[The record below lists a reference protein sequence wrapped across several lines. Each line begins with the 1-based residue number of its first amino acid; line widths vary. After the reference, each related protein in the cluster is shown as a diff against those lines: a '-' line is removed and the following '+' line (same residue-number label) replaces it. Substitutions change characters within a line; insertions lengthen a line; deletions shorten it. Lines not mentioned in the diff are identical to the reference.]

1 MKYLFILGRNVE
13 LSIAELK
20 AFFEKERIHYNII
33 SKISNAVMIE
43 FEKPIKIPVLTS
55 CRDAGIVKN
64 PQEVSII
71 ERLGGTISIGEVLAE
86 GKPEKIFKELDKKE
100 LYEGASNKLNYV
112 VFDFRGKNTVDV
124 LLYLKQRF
132 RKEQL
137 KATEKKLTG
146 NIKLQSGEIVNSL
159 SSHLVQEQYFV
170 FDDCFGRMIESC
182 DYEKI
187 EQRDMKKPVRRE
199 SLSISPRLAKI
210 LVNLSGAR
218 ENETLLDPFCGIG
231 TVLQEALLQNINVIG
246 VDKDKQA
253 IEDAKTNLEW
263 FKFPK
268 SDYILIN
275 EDSSKVKVR
284 DVKGIATE
292 PDLGELQKRIPSEQK
307 AKEILAGF
315 ELLMIKVL
323 NNLKPK
329 VHGKIA
335 FTSPLIQT
343 DKKKIVCDFE
353 NIAKKTG
360 LKIAKGFPIS
370 EFREDSIV
378 GRSILV
384 MGN

>member
-1 MKYLFILGRNVE
+1 
-13 LSIAELK
+13 
-20 AFFEKERIHYNII
+20 
-33 SKISNAVMIE
+33 
-43 FEKPIKIPVLTS
+43 
-55 CRDAGIVKN
+55 
-64 PQEVSII
+64 
-71 ERLGGTISIGEVLAE
+71 
-86 GKPEKIFKELDKKE
+86 
-100 LYEGASNKLNYV
+100 
-112 VFDFRGKNTVDV
+112 VDV

-199 SLSISPRLAKI
+199 ALSISPRLAKI
-210 LVNLSGAR
+210 LINLSGVR

-268 SDYILIN
+268 SDYTLIN
-275 EDSSKVKVR
+275 DDSSKVKVR

-343 DKKKIVCDFE
+343 DKKKIACDFE

-384 MGN
+384 MEK

>member
-33 SKISNAVMIE
+33 SKISNGIIID
-43 FEKPIKIPVLTS
+43 FEKPLKN
-55 CRDAGIVKN
+55 IVEK
-64 PQEVSII
+64 
-71 ERLGGTISIGEVLAE
+71 LGGIISIGEVIAE
-86 GKPEKIFKELDKKE
+86 GTPEKISKELDKHD
-100 LYEGASNKLNYV
+100 LYEGKSNKLNYV
-112 VFDFRGKNTVDV
+112 VFNFHGKHTVDI
-124 LLYLKQRF
+124 LIYLKERF
-132 RKEQL
+132 RNEKL

-146 NIKLQSGEIVNSL
+146 NLKLQTGEVVSSL
-159 SSHLVQEQYFV
+159 SSRLVQEQYFV
-170 FDDCFGRMIESC
+170 FEDMFGRIIENC

-187 EQRDMKKPVRRE
+187 EKRDMQKPVRRE
-199 SLSISPRLAKI
+199 ALSISPRLAKI
-210 LVNLSGAR
+210 LINLSQVK
-218 ENETLLDPFCGIG
+218 ENEILLDPFCGIG
-231 TVLQEALLQNINVIG
+231 TILQESLLQNIQVIG
-246 VDKDKQA
+246 VDKDKSA
-253 IEDAKTNLEW
+253 VENAKINLEW

-323 NNLKPK
+323 NNLNPK
-329 VHGKIA
+329 IHGRIA
-335 FTSPLIQT
+335 FTAPLVNT
-343 DKKKIVCDFE
+343 GKNKIACDFE
-353 NIAKKTG
+353 KIASKTG
-360 LKIAKGFPIS
+360 LKIVKGFPIS

-384 MGN
+384 MEK

>member
-1 MKYLFILGRNVE
+1 MKYIFILGRNVE

-20 AFFEKERIHYNII
+20 SFFEKERIKYSLI
-33 SKISNAVMIE
+33 SKNRNAVLIE
-43 FEKPIKIPVLTS
+43 TEKALKS
-55 CRDAGIVKN
+55 EIVVK
-64 PQEVSII
+64 
-71 ERLGGTISIGEVLAE
+71 LGGTISIGEVIAE
-86 GKPEKIFKELDKKE
+86 GKTEDLLNEINTKE
-100 LYEGASNKLNYV
+100 LYSGKSNKLNYV
-112 VFDFRGKNTVDV
+112 VFDFGGKNTVDI
-124 LLYLKQRF
+124 LLYLKARF
-132 RKEQL
+132 RNEKL

-146 NIKLQSGEIVNSL
+146 NMKLQTGEVVHSL
-159 SSHLVQEQYFV
+159 SSHLIQEQYFV
-170 FDDCFGRMIESC
+170 FGESFGRIIESC

-210 LVNLSGAR
+210 LINLSGVR

-231 TVLQEALLQNINVIG
+231 VVLQEALLQNINVIG
-246 VDKDKQA
+246 VDKDKLA

-268 SDYILIN
+268 SDYTLIN

-307 AKEILAGF
+307 AKEILSGF

-323 NNLKPK
+323 TNLKRH

-335 FTSPLIQT
+335 FTAPLIQT
-343 DKKKIVCDFE
+343 DKKKIACDFE

-384 MGN
+384 MEN

>member
-13 LSIAELK
+13 LSIAEIK
-20 AFFEKERIHYNII
+20 AFFEKERIHYTII
-33 SKISNAVMIE
+33 SKISNSILIE
-43 FEKPIKIPVLTS
+43 TEKPLK
-55 CRDAGIVKN
+55 AGIVEK
-64 PQEVSII
+64 
-71 ERLGGTISIGEVLAE
+71 LGGTISIGEVIAE
-86 GKPEKIFKELDKKE
+86 GKTEKMFKELDKKE
-100 LYEGASNKLNYV
+100 LYSVTGNKLNYV
-112 VFDFRGKNTVDV
+112 VFNFGGKDFVDV
-124 LLYLKQRF
+124 LLYLKERF
-132 RKEQL
+132 RNEKL

-170 FDDCFGRMIESC
+170 FDDYFGRMIESC

-210 LVNLSGAR
+210 LINLSGVR
-218 ENETLLDPFCGIG
+218 ENEILLDPFCGIG
-231 TVLQEALLQNINVIG
+231 TILQESLLQNINVIG
-246 VDKDKQA
+246 VDKDKSA
-253 IEDAKTNLEW
+253 VENAKINLEW

-268 SDYILIN
+268 SDYTLIS
-275 EDSSKVKVR
+275 EDSSKVKVH

-307 AKEILAGF
+307 AKEIIEGF
-315 ELLMIKVL
+315 EVLMIKVL

-329 VHGKIA
+329 VHGKIV
-335 FTSPLIQT
+335 FTAPLIQT
-343 DKKKIVCDFE
+343 DKKKLVCDFE
-353 NIAKKTG
+353 KIASKTG
-360 LKIAKGFPIS
+360 LKIVKGFPIS

-384 MGN
+384 MEK